1 MKEQLESMIKTVEY
15 FSLGKNTTICLLTL
29 DNWYEV
35 IWESHKLPATEFN
48 EEVAEKVSYDDA
60 FWKLEEVYAF
70 TFYQNK

>member
-15 FSLGKNTTICLLTL
+15 FALWKNTTICLLTL

-35 IWESHKLPATEFN
+35 IWESHKLPTTKFN
-48 EEVAEKVSYDDA
+48 EEVAEEVAYDDA

-70 TFYQNK
+70 TFYNK